1 MAVTMKRRPKSMYG
15 EYSTLSAG
23 SKPSGPF
30 RAAQSENSD
39 ASKLQVTRP
48 QLCGLREARWAC
60 KLFPAFWNVSHFQS
74 KRELLLKKKKKKR
87 GKERGALT
95 PVQNLIQFL
104 SVLYSEQL
112 WGRHRFLRSWG
123 PTASVQMIPPLLKG
137 SRSRLYTH
145 TDCRVQKSHPPWS
158 HL

>member
-1 MAVTMKRRPKSMYG
+1 MPCFHGFSSLLLIGMMAVTMKRRPKSMYG

-87 GKERGALT
+87 ARKEEPSLLYKTSFSFWVFYTLNSFEGVTA
-95 PVQNLIQFL
+95 F
-104 SVLYSEQL
+104 SVLEVRQRL
-112 WGRHRFLRSWG
+112 
-123 PTASVQMIPPLLKG
+123 
-137 SRSRLYTH
+137 SRWFH
-145 TDCRVQKSHPPWS
+145 HF
-158 HL
+158 